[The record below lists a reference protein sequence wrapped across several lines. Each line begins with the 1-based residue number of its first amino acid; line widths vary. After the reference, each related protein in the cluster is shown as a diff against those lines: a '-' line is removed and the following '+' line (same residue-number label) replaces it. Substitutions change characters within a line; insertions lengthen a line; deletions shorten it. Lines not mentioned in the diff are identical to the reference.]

1 MEGRPYLR
9 FLYVENAV
17 GNKVLTTTSDGNVIE
32 DPNPIRPTGRL
43 GQLAF
48 VSEDDTDQYEDS
60 YLVRLATVV
69 KNSTQLNQAKS
80 GSKPT
85 LPIYDIDNDRV
96 YVSDYTTTGADI
108 LFLVDVSGSMS
119 PDIAKLKAS
128 IAGLFSKLD
137 SSGVMDLRVAL
148 AAYMVQRKQLN
159 VGSSPWATYSSAAVS
174 MFSNLD
180 INIVGGSSSAHAASA
195 IEWGVGAYR
204 FRSTAKKYI
213 VLVTDTGREGD
224 PLSPPDVQRLLLD
237 NDITLYVIAKDQA
250 YYAPTAWATDGEFI
264 DSSTASDWDDLLANS
279 LGDALASGIGGSGN
293 PIVWTVQQHPDDS
306 TQYLL
311 PSQDAG
317 IGHLVYD
324 DYLKNLWYVQP
335 NGVFLLI
342 AHEQEIPEIPEM
354 PDVNKQIIKA
364 RAATAI
370 ESGQLVSMGDNQLVS
385 PATKDGSKAIGY
397 ALASATA
404 GSLVDVQVGGV
415 YTGYTRWILTPGTI
429 YYQDD
434 NGEIRWK
441 DVDHDTHLYPAALA
455 IGSNAFVI
463 LSEVYMGTGSGSGGG
478 QSLTIEAVSVVRDTR
493 QFSAKTS
500 ALTTVCNLPDIMA
513 DIFQA
518 QGWDSSPYML
528 KQVMTIANKSTVST
542 LQFSLLSGGGGTGS
556 VMDTV
561 PVNGSITFPLVN
573 TDWTL
578 QCRGEYQVDLLI
590 EVISGR
596 LHPQILDEKPSST
609 DGLEVYEYTD
619 PSDNSKKYVVLGQ
632 IKKFTVTVDP
642 ATDSTG
648 QLFDYQGWISN
659 TIASEDYM
667 VLGDVTL
674 SNTSMTDSVQIQI
687 LNQTDQI
694 LHTFDLGPGLSTM
707 IELHREDIK
716 IQTDTPG
723 GVEATINLQVTAYRF
738 KE

>member
-17 GNKVLTTTSDGNVIE
+17 GNRVLTTTSDGNVIE

-80 GSKPT
+80 GSNPT

-137 SSGVMDLRVAL
+137 SSGVTDLRVAL

-174 MFSNLD
+174 MFSNLAT
-180 INIVGGSSSAHAASA
+180 NIVSGSSSAHAASA
-195 IEWGVGAYR
+195 IAWGVGVYR

-213 VLVTDTGREGD
+213 VLITDTGREGD
-224 PLSPPDVQRLLLD
+224 PLSPPDVQQLLLD

-250 YYAPTAWATDGEFI
+250 YYAPTAWATNGEFI

-279 LGDALASGIGGSGN
+279 LGDALASGIIGSGK
-293 PIVWTVQQHPDDS
+293 PPVWTVQQHPDDS

-342 AHEQEIPEIPEM
+342 AHTQETPNA
-354 PDVNKQIIKA
+354 NKQAIKA
-364 RAATAI
+364 SAATAI
-370 ESGQLVSMGDNQLVS
+370 ESGQ
-385 PATKDGSKAIGY
+385 P
-397 ALASATA
+397 
-404 GSLVDVQVGGV
+404 
-415 YTGYTRWILTPGTI
+415 
-429 YYQDD
+429 
-434 NGEIRWK
+434 
-441 DVDHDTHLYPAALA
+441 
-455 IGSNAFVI
+455 
-463 LSEVYMGTGSGSGGG
+463 EVYMGADSSSN

-500 ALTTVCNLPDIMA
+500 ALTTVCNLSDIMA
-513 DIFQA
+513 DIFQD
-518 QGWDSSPYML
+518 QEWDSSPYML
-528 KQVMTIANKSTVST
+528 KQVMTIANKSTTST
-542 LQFSLLSGGGGTGS
+542 LQFNLLQDGAGS

-561 PVNGSITFPLVN
+561 PVNGSITPTLVN

-578 QCRGEYQVDLLI
+578 QCHGEYQVDLLV
-590 EVISGR
+590 EVISGK
-596 LHPQILDEKPSST
+596 LQPQVLDEKPSST

-619 PSDNSKKYVVLGQ
+619 PSDSSKKYVVLGQ

-648 QLFDYQGWISN
+648 QLFDYQDWISK
-659 TIASEDYM
+659 TIASKDYM
-667 VLGDVTL
+667 ILGSATL
-674 SNTSMTDSVQIQI
+674 SNTSMANSVQIQI

-694 LHTFDLGPGLSTM
+694 LHTFDIGPGLSTM

-738 KE
+738 KES

>member
-17 GNKVLTTTSDGNVIE
+17 GNKVLTTTPDGNVIE

-48 VSEDDTDQYEDS
+48 VSEDDTDQYEAS

-69 KNSTQLNQAKS
+69 KNSTQLNQAQS
-80 GSKPT
+80 ESNPT

-137 SSGVMDLRVAL
+137 SLGVTDLRVAL
-148 AAYMVQRKQLN
+148 AAYKVQQKQLN

-195 IEWGVGAYR
+195 IAWGVGTYR
-204 FRSTAKKYI
+204 FRSTANKYI
-213 VLVTDTGREGD
+213 VLITDTGREGD
-224 PLSPPDVQRLLLD
+224 PLSPPDVQQLLLD

-250 YYAPTAWATDGEFI
+250 YYAPTAWATNGEFI

-279 LGDALASGIGGSGN
+279 LGDALASGIIGSGK
-293 PIVWTVQQHPDDS
+293 PPVWTVQQHPDDN

-342 AHEQEIPEIPEM
+342 AHTQETPNA
-354 PDVNKQIIKA
+354 NKQAIKA
-364 RAATAI
+364 SAATAI
-370 ESGQLVSMGDNQLVS
+370 ESGQ
-385 PATKDGSKAIGY
+385 P
-397 ALASATA
+397 
-404 GSLVDVQVGGV
+404 
-415 YTGYTRWILTPGTI
+415 
-429 YYQDD
+429 
-434 NGEIRWK
+434 
-441 DVDHDTHLYPAALA
+441 
-455 IGSNAFVI
+455 
-463 LSEVYMGTGSGSGGG
+463 EVYMGTNSSSN

-500 ALTTVCNLPDIMA
+500 TLTTVCNLSDIMT
-513 DIFQA
+513 DILQD
-518 QGWDSSPYML
+518 QEWDSSPYML
-528 KQVMTIANKSTVST
+528 KQVMTIANKSTTSA
-542 LQFSLLSGGGGTGS
+542 LQFNLLQDGAGS

-561 PVNGSITFPLVN
+561 PVNGSITPTLVN

-578 QCRGEYQVDLLI
+578 QCHGEYQVDLLV
-590 EVISGR
+590 EVISGK
-596 LHPQILDEKPSST
+596 LQPQILDEKPSST

-619 PSDNSKKYVVLGQ
+619 PSDSSKKYVVLGQ

-648 QLFDYQGWISN
+648 QLFDYQDWISK
-659 TIASEDYM
+659 TIASKDYM
-667 VLGDVTL
+667 ILGSATL
-674 SNTSMTDSVQIQI
+674 SNTSMANNVQIQI

-694 LHTFDLGPGLSTM
+694 LHTFDIGPGLSTM

-738 KE
+738 KQG

>member
-32 DPNPIRPTGRL
+32 DPNPLRPTGRL

-80 GSKPT
+80 ESNPT

-96 YVSDYTTTGADI
+96 YVSDHTTTGADI

-137 SSGVMDLRVAL
+137 SSGVTDLRVAL

-174 MFSNLD
+174 MFSNLAT
-180 INIVGGSSSAHAASA
+180 NIVGGSSSAHAASA
-195 IEWGVGAYR
+195 IAWGVGAYR
-204 FRSTAKKYI
+204 FRSKAKKYI
-213 VLVTDTGREGD
+213 VLITDTGREGD
-224 PLSPPDVQRLLLD
+224 PLSPPDVQQLLLD

-250 YYAPTAWATDGEFI
+250 YYAPTAWATNGEFI

-279 LGDALASGIGGSGN
+279 LGDALASGIIGSGQ
-293 PIVWTVQQHPDDS
+293 PPVWTIQQHPDDS

-335 NGVFLLI
+335 NGIFLLI
-342 AHEQEIPEIPEM
+342 AHTQETPNA
-354 PDVNKQIIKA
+354 NKQAIKA
-364 RAATAI
+364 SASTAI
-370 ESGQLVSMGDNQLVS
+370 ESGQ
-385 PATKDGSKAIGY
+385 PE
-397 ALASATA
+397 
-404 GSLVDVQVGGV
+404 V
-415 YTGYTRWILTPGTI
+415 YTGT
-429 YYQDD
+429 
-434 NGEIRWK
+434 NSSS
-441 DVDHDTHLYPAALA
+441 
-455 IGSNAFVI
+455 SN
-463 LSEVYMGTGSGSGGG
+463 

-500 ALTTVCNLPDIMA
+500 ALTTVCNLSDIMT
-513 DIFQA
+513 DILQD
-518 QGWDSSPYML
+518 QEWDSSPYML
-528 KQVMTIANKSTVST
+528 KQVMTIANKSATST
-542 LQFSLLSGGGGTGS
+542 LKFNLLQDGGGGAGS

-561 PVNGSITFPLVN
+561 PVNGSITPTLVN

-578 QCRGEYQVDLLI
+578 QCHGEYQVDLLV
-590 EVISGR
+590 EVISGK
-596 LHPQILDEKPSST
+596 LQPQILDEKPSST

-619 PSDNSKKYVVLGQ
+619 PSDSSKKYVVLGQ

-648 QLFDYQGWISN
+648 QLFDYQDWISK
-659 TIASEDYM
+659 TIASKDYM
-667 VLGDVTL
+667 ILGSATL
-674 SNTSMTDSVQIQI
+674 SNTSMANSVQIQI

-694 LHTFDLGPGLSTM
+694 LHTFDIGPGLSTM

-716 IQTDTPG
+716 IQTATPG

-738 KE
+738 KQG